1 VPDDPHA
8 VRQELRAERAG
19 GSRRAELGRCAVAV
33 RLAVLADADLV
44 DPLAAAQRDLTE
56 RAREVA
62 VEAER
67 DRLVDDERPV
77 LLQDDV
83 RSRVRE
89 REALRVRC
97 GREE

>member
-8 VRQELRAERAG
+8 VREQRRAEGAG
-19 GSRRAELGRCAVAV
+19 GARRAELGRRAVAV

-44 DPLAAAQRDLTE
+44 DRLAAAQRDLTE

-83 RSRVRE
+83 RPRVGE

>member
-8 VRQELRAERAG
+8 VRQELRTERAG
-19 GSRRAELGRCAVAV
+19 GARRAELGRRAVAV

-44 DPLAAAQRDLTE
+44 DRLAAAQRDLTE

-67 DRLVDDERPV
+67 DRLVDDQRPV

-83 RSRVRE
+83 RPRVRE